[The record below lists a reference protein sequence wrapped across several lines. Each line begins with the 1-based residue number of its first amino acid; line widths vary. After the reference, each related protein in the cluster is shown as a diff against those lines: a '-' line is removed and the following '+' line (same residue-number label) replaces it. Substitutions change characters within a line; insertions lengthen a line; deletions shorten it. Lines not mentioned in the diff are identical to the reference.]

1 MIKNDNKEII
11 EEIKRHQDVLYEKL
25 QGDIRIIGEQHGS
38 IQEKLDSHTEMIG
51 SIKENIEIIKV
62 DIDSMKV
69 DIVSTK
75 KDIKIIKVDIAF
87 IKNGLKEKVDRDEFV
102 ALEKRVI
109 LLEAK

>member
-25 QGDIRIIGEQHGS
+25 QGDIRVIGEQHGS

-51 SIKENIEIIKV
+51 SIKEDIEI
-62 DIDSMKV
+62 M
-69 DIVSTK
+69 
-75 KDIKIIKVDIAF
+75 KVDIAF

-109 LLEAK
+109 LLEAKYGK

>member
-25 QGDIRIIGEQHGS
+25 QGDIRVIGEQHGS

-51 SIKENIEIIKV
+51 SKKEDIEII
-62 DIDSMKV
+62 KV

-75 KDIKIIKVDIAF
+75 KDIEIIKVDIAF

>member
-25 QGDIRIIGEQHGS
+25 QGDIRVIGEQHGS

-51 SIKENIEIIKV
+51 SIKEDIEI
-62 DIDSMKV
+62 M
-69 DIVSTK
+69 
-75 KDIKIIKVDIAF
+75 KVDIAF